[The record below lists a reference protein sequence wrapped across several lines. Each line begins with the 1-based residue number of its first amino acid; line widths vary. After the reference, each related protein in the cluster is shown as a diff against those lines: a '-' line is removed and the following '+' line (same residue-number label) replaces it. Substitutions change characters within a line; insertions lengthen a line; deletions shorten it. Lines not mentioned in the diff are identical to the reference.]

1 MTMLALLAVLWQVPT
16 SDDAIAGQATYYA
29 PGVMEAVAVNRGMSI
44 AGFRGGV
51 ALNRAGD
58 LGRTVWLEYNG
69 EITGPYRVVDCA
81 RRGPHFEERER
92 KGYVVEIDYRLAR
105 DWGIVGVGPVP
116 VKVHFELPSI
126 AGREPV

>member
-1 MTMLALLAVLWQVPT
+1 MLTLLAALWQVPT
-16 SDDAIAGQATYYA
+16 SDDSITGMATYYA

-58 LGRTVWLEYNG
+58 LGRTVWLEYND
-69 EITGPYRVVDCA
+69 EIIGPYRVVDCA
-81 RRGPHFEERER
+81 RRGLHFEERER

-105 DWGIVGVGPVP
+105 DWHIVGVGPVP
-116 VKVHFELPSI
+116 VKVHFELPLPR
-126 AGREPV
+126 GRELK